1 MAATNRWTTWSCC
14 TTTVTARNT
23 AVEWERRALRPARG
37 DCEGLSCVPGNR
49 HAQFL
54 GGGRAVRLSRYP
66 TATGRNSLAVL
77 VELAEHV
84 PGRPVQ
90 AGGNVKEVSP
100 CDNSSAFITG
110 S

>member
-37 DCEGLSCVPGNR
+37 VCEGLSCVPGNR

-66 TATGRNSLAVL
+66 TDARHGRTR
-77 VELAEHV
+77 
-84 PGRPVQ
+84 PGRRRTRISIPTSVAAETYGECPLFTDESQ
-90 AGGNVKEVSP
+90 
-100 CDNSSAFITG
+100 
-110 S
+110 